1 MIRESVPGKPVRSL
15 VVLPEPMTKYIIR
28 RFFGLIPTLFI
39 IITLSFFIIR
49 IAPGGP
55 FSEERALPKQVLE
68 NIEKAYHLD
77 DPLLVQYGRYVFD
90 ILRGDLGPSFRYKDF
105 DVNYYIRI
113 SLPNSMVLGLI
124 SLILAVLL
132 GIVTGLISATRQNS
146 ALDYLSMS
154 VAVIG
159 ISVPLFVVGPVL
171 MYLFAMKL
179 NLLPTSGW
187 IMSGDSWKTI
197 LMPVMTLTLPY
208 FAYIARLS
216 RASILEVLR
225 SDYVRTARAK
235 GLSESV
241 IMVKHVLKGALLP
254 VVSYLGPAFAHIV
267 TGSIVVET
275 IFRVPG
281 LGRHF
286 VQSALN
292 RDYTLIMGT
301 VIVYSAILLVMN
313 FIVDILYGFMD
324 PRISYR

>member
-1 MIRESVPGKPVRSL
+1 
-15 VVLPEPMTKYIIR
+15 MTKYIIR
-28 RFFGLIPTLFI
+28 RFLGLIPTLFI

-49 IAPGGP
+49 VAPGGP
-55 FSEERALPKQVLE
+55 FSEERALPKEVLE
-68 NIEKAYHLD
+68 NIEKSYHLD
-77 DPLLVQYGRYVFD
+77 ESLLIQYGRYVLN
-90 ILRGDLGPSFRYKDF
+90 ILRGDLGPSFRYKDY

-124 SLILAVLL
+124 SLFLAVLL
-132 GIVTGLISATRQNS
+132 GISAGLISATRQNS
-146 ALDYLSMS
+146 ALDYLAMS

-187 IMSGDSWKTI
+187 VMSGDSWKTL
-197 LMPVMTLTLPY
+197 LMPMMTLALPY

-216 RASILEVLR
+216 RASILEILR

-241 IMVKHVLKGALLP
+241 ILFKHVLKGALLP

-301 VIVYSAILLVMN
+301 VIVYSLILLIMN
-313 FIVDILYGFMD
+313 FIVDILYGLMD
-324 PRISYR
+324 PRITYR

>member
-1 MIRESVPGKPVRSL
+1 
-15 VVLPEPMTKYIIR
+15 MTKYIIR
-28 RFFGLIPTLFI
+28 RFLGLIPTLFI

-49 IAPGGP
+49 VAPGGP
-55 FSEERALPKQVLE
+55 FSEERALPKEVLE
-68 NIEKAYHLD
+68 NIEKSYHLD
-77 DPLLVQYGRYVFD
+77 ESLLIQYGRYVLNV
-90 ILRGDLGPSFRYKDF
+90 LRGDLGPSFRYKDY

-124 SLILAVLL
+124 SLSLAVIL
-132 GIVTGLISATRQNS
+132 GISAGLISSTRQNS

-171 MYLFAMKL
+171 MYLFSMKL

-187 IMSGDSWKTI
+187 IMSGDSWKTL
-197 LMPVMTLTLPY
+197 LMPMMTLALPY

-241 IMVKHVLKGALLP
+241 ILFKHVLKGALLP

-301 VIVYSAILLVMN
+301 VIVYSVILLVMN

>member
-1 MIRESVPGKPVRSL
+1 MLLRSAHTL
-15 VVLPEPMTKYIIR
+15 SRFAKTMTKYIIR
-28 RFFGLIPTLFI
+28 RFLGLIPTLFI

-49 IAPGGP
+49 VAPGGP

-68 NIEKAYHLD
+68 NIEKSYHLD
-77 DPLLVQYGRYVFD
+77 ESLMIQYGRYVLN
-90 ILRGDLGPSFRYKDF
+90 ILRGDLGPSFRYKDY

-124 SLILAVLL
+124 SLSLAVIL
-132 GIVTGLISATRQNS
+132 GISAGLISATRQNS
-146 ALDYLSMS
+146 ALDYLAMS

-171 MYLFAMKL
+171 MFLFAMKL

-187 IMSGDSWKTI
+187 VMSGDSWKTL
-197 LMPVMTLTLPY
+197 LMPMMTLALPY

-241 IMVKHVLKGALLP
+241 ILFKHVLKGALLP

-301 VIVYSAILLVMN
+301 VIVYSVILLIMN
-313 FIVDILYGFMD
+313 FIVDILYGLMD